1 VLFPGYLFRHDGK
14 IDLDC
19 PTPARTGTWG
29 KVKAL
34 YR

>member
-1 VLFPGYLFRHDGK
+1 MIEGYLFRHDGK

-19 PTPARTGTWG
+19 PTPAKSSTWG
-29 KVKAL
+29 RLKAL